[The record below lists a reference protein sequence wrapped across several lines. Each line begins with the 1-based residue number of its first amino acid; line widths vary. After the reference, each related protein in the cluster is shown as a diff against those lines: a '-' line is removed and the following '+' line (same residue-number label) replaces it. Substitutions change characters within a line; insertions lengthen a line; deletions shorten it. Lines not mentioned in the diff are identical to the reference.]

1 MKKSILLLFVLI
13 IMIAQH
19 VYATK
24 SVWDGQRSDTS
35 WFDETAMEYHINSA
49 AQFKGFAD
57 LVSYNNCSFEGK
69 TIILDCDIDLDNHY
83 WSPIGLHS
91 GKPFSGVFDGANHSI
106 TNLLINSNQF
116 EYPDMKDNVG
126 LFGYAVKATIKRVGV
141 QGNLEIYSC
150 GKYIGGIA
158 AFANH
163 IEDVYGDINITLYD
177 SKSSGCIGT
186 VVGGAEY
193 AERIYCKGKISCSES
208 YIGVLSSCF
217 VGGFAGRCTNV
228 SECCSDV
235 DVFMNIIGTNSVQGI
250 GGISGGAGTISN
262 ALFLGQVSI
271 GNYNCNT
278 DMFLPNTGGISG
290 SLANGDHLI
299 SAPKFMSYGR
309 GFATAKSIV
318 IPSTS
323 NATVTDTYYL
333 NTWATNNESYGAAI
347 SDGDLK
353 SGSPFAGFDTTIWEF
368 KENEYP
374 SIISLTNLIPQPS
387 YTVTYYVDGVLYQVD
402 EYKEGETVV
411 PPADPVKEGYTFNGW
426 DYVPPFIYQNS
437 WIVNGT
443 FSINSYNIIYM
454 VDNAVFKTDIQEY
467 NSRINPPTVFP
478 LKQGFL
484 FDWGEYPE
492 KVPAHDVTIE
502 GIYTEDIYEYVDL
515 GLPSGLL
522 WATKNVGAARPEEYG
537 YYFSWGETI
546 LKESYYWGTYSYCN
560 GTENTLTKYCFSS
573 DFGEVDNKYTLDETD
588 DAAIKNWGKPWR
600 LPTEAEAME
609 LYSNCTWT
617 LGNLNG
623 IDGCYVT
630 GKNGNSIFLPKAGY
644 KQYKTTFHKGQE
656 LYLLLSTLYTNNEV
670 RPDYGLL
677 IYCDENSYGLA
688 GEERSFGFSARA
700 VTSVDPNGISDLR
713 LCDQSDVNSIYD
725 IQGNRLPKVQKGVNI
740 IRYSDGTSKKVYVR

>member
-1 MKKSILLLFVLI
+1 MKKSFLLLFVSTLL
-13 IMIAQH
+13 IAQH
-19 VYATK
+19 VYAAK
-24 SVWDGQRSDTS
+24 SVWDGKKTDTS
-35 WFDETAMEYHINSA
+35 WYDESASEYHITSA

-69 TIILDCDIDLDNHY
+69 KVILDCDIDLDNCP

-91 GKPFSGVFDGANHSI
+91 GKPFSGTFDGLNHSI

-116 EYPDMKDNVG
+116 DYPDMKDNVG
-126 LFGYAVKATIKRVGV
+126 LFGYAIKAEIKNVSV
-141 QGNLEIYSC
+141 QGKMEISS

-158 AFANH
+158 AMVKSVENLYSD
-163 IEDVYGDINITLYD
+163 IEIELNTSL
-177 SKSSGCIGT
+177 SSSYVGT
-186 VVGGAEY
+186 VVSY
-193 AERIYCKGKISCSES
+193 ATDAKKIYAKGNITFKENYLGLNSGC
-208 YIGVLSSCF
+208 Y
-217 VGGFAGRCTNV
+217 VGGIAGSCTNM
-228 SECCSDV
+228 SECYSAV
-235 DVFMNIIGTNSVQGI
+235 DASINIIGSSNEHI
-250 GGISGGAGTISN
+250 GGISGVSGTISN
-262 ALFLGQVSI
+262 ALFAGQITV
-271 GNYNCNT
+271 GNYNCNS
-278 DMFLPNTGGISG
+278 DMFMPNIGGICG
-290 SLANGDHLI
+290 QLTTGDHLI

-309 GFATAKSIV
+309 GFAIAKSVV
-318 IPSTS
+318 IPNTS
-323 NATVTDTYYL
+323 NAAVTDTYYL

-353 SGSPFAGFDTTIWEF
+353 SGSPLAGFDTTVWEF

-374 SIISLTNLIPQPS
+374 SIISLANLIPQPT
-387 YTVTYYVDGVLYQVD
+387 YTVSYYVDGVLYQVD

-426 DYVPPFIYQNS
+426 DYVPPFIYQTS

-454 VDNAVFKTDIQEY
+454 VDNDVFKTETQEY

-484 FDWGEYPE
+484 FGWGEYPE
-492 KVPAHDVTIE
+492 TVPAHDVTIE
-502 GIYTEDIYEYVDL
+502 GIYTEDTYEYVDL

-522 WATKNVGAARPEEYG
+522 WATKNVGAARPEDYG

-560 GTENTLTKYCFSS
+560 GTENTLTKYCFSPE
-573 DFGEVDNKYTLDETD
+573 FGEVDNKYTLDETD
-588 DAAIKNWGKPWR
+588 DAAITNWGKPWR

-623 IDGCYVT
+623 ISGCYVT

-677 IYCDENSYGLA
+677 FYCDENSYGLA

-700 VTSVDPNGISDLR
+700 VTNIDPAGINNLSISDSNEVDR
-713 LCDQSDVNSIYD
+713 IYD
-725 IQGNRLPKVQKGVNI
+725 VQGNILPKTKKGMNI
-740 IRYSDGTSKKVYVR
+740 IRMSNGKTRKEVIK